1 MHLFDILRHFRLF
14 PNIDNRR
21 LKKANRIQGNGKKV
35 DLKFVSIFQF
45 LKKIHIR
52 LKLFEFQEFFLN
64 GTLVLKQ
71 TLSSK
76 KRSMGNQR
84 RLFLSEILHPQ
95 NFPKAPYQS
104 IFGKHFPKNLPA
116 AKKIW
121 SKWGLHSNLGE
132 LK

>member
-71 TLSSK
+71 TLGSK
-76 KRSMGNQR
+76 KRSMGNCFKPEIGNLKIKLYLR
-84 RLFLSEILHPQ
+84 NSKLST
-95 NFPKAPYQS
+95 
-104 IFGKHFPKNLPA
+104 FGVRAIP
-116 AKKIW
+116 
-121 SKWGLHSNLGE
+121 SS
-132 LK
+132 